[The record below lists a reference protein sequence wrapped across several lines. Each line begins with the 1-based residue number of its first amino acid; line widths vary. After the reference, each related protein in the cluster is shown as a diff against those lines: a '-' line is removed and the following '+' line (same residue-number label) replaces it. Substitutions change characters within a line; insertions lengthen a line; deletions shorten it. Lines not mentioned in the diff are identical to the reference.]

1 MMTDSNYATFTLRLT
16 GIDLDNIHP
25 NDVGAL
31 LSDFSR
37 LLNEDS
43 LKFDSV
49 RQGSAVVSVRANQE
63 LYPQILQ
70 NFQNGMVKSAY
81 KSLTKTIRK
90 YAKLF
95 PDIQAELWAKPNNKS
110 ENQLIET
117 LDYQEYTKTIKQTE
131 TLIGKLQ
138 KPAHGKDDTDH
149 FTILLANGN
158 QVAVKVNKIL
168 SHELAGY
175 LEGLWLA
182 DSLIEFT
189 GIAKYQLTGWQ
200 MKLSEFTAQ
209 SFVVLPNKNELTKW
223 ADDFHACGESGWR
236 ALDNPE
242 QTWLMERHSS

>member
-1 MMTDSNYATFTLRLT
+1 MTTDSNYATFTLRLT
-16 GIDLDNIHP
+16 GIDLENIHP
-25 NDVGAL
+25 NDVGVL

-43 LKFDSV
+43 LQFDGI
-49 RQGSAVVSVRANQE
+49 RQGSAVVSVRANEE

-90 YAKLF
+90 YANRF
-95 PDIQAELWAKPNNKS
+95 PEIQAQLWAKPNNQS
-110 ENQLIET
+110 ENQLIEI
-117 LDYQEYTKTIKQTE
+117 LDYQEHTKTIKQTE

-138 KPAHGKDDTDH
+138 KPAQGKDDTDH

-158 QVAVKVNKIL
+158 QIAVKVNKSL
-168 SHELAGY
+168 SYELAGY

-182 DSLIEFT
+182 KSLVEFT
-189 GIAKYQLTGWQ
+189 GIAKYQMTGWQ

-209 SFVVLPNKNELTKW
+209 SFTILPNQNHLTHW
-223 ADDFHACGESGWR
+223 ADEFFECGDSGWQK
-236 ALDNPE
+236 LDNPE
-242 QTWLMERHSS
+242 QTWLMGRHS